1 VQCRCLVRETRKS
14 SIAIIVQ
21 NARTTTCTDLYATE
35 TRSAAADGGAGDAS
49 RPRSENGINRNHP
62 QEKRSM
68 AIRLKPIKDQVI
80 VITGASSGIGL
91 ATALE
96 AARRGARVVLAS
108 RDEAD
113 IKKAADQITADGG
126 QATPVVVDV
135 GDQGSVEALAEQ
147 AIVAY
152 ERIDT
157 WVNNAGVSIYG
168 KLEEVPLDDA
178 HRLFETNYWG
188 VVHGSLAA
196 VPYLKQ
202 HGGALI
208 NVGSELSETAMP
220 LQGHYAAS
228 KHAVKGFTDTLRMEL
243 HKDGAPISVTLIQP
257 AAIDTPYPEHAMN
270 YLGVEPKHAPPV
282 YAPEIVA
289 EAILACA
296 ESPRRN
302 LRVGG
307 AAKMFTAM
315 EKVAPAIGDRMKER
329 TAFDQQR
336 TDEAPLDDDTLY
348 SPRPGDGRV
357 RGNYPG
363 RVMKRSLYTAAALN
377 PMKTLLGAAAIVGI
391 AGVLS
396 ARRN

>member
-1 VQCRCLVRETRKS
+1 
-14 SIAIIVQ
+14 
-21 NARTTTCTDLYATE
+21 
-35 TRSAAADGGAGDAS
+35 
-49 RPRSENGINRNHP
+49 
-62 QEKRSM
+62 
-68 AIRLKPIKDQVI
+68 
-80 VITGASSGIGL
+80 
-91 ATALE
+91 
-96 AARRGARVVLAS
+96 
-108 RDEAD
+108 
-113 IKKAADQITADGG
+113 
-126 QATPVVVDV
+126 V
-135 GDQGSVEALAEQ
+135 GDQLSVEALAEA

-152 ERIDT
+152 DRIDT

-168 KLEEVPLDDA
+168 KLEEVPIEDA

-196 VPYLKQ
+196 LPHLKL

-243 HKDGAPISVTLIQP
+243 HHDGVPVSVTLIQP

-307 AAKMFTAM
+307 AAKMFTTM
-315 EKVAPAIGDRMKER
+315 EKVAPTLGDRMKEM
-329 TAFDQQR
+329 TSFDQQR
-336 TDEAPLDDDTLY
+336 TDEAPRDDDTLY
-348 SPRPGDGRV
+348 NPRPGDGRV

-377 PMKTLLGAAAIVGI
+377 PVKTLLGAAAIVGI

-396 ARRN
+396 RRGD

>member
-1 VQCRCLVRETRKS
+1 
-14 SIAIIVQ
+14 
-21 NARTTTCTDLYATE
+21 
-35 TRSAAADGGAGDAS
+35 
-49 RPRSENGINRNHP
+49 
-62 QEKRSM
+62 M

-91 ATALE
+91 ATAQE

-113 IKKAADQITADGG
+113 IKQAADQITSEGG

-135 GDQGSVEALAEQ
+135 GNQGSVEALAEQ

-152 ERIDT
+152 DRIDT

-168 KLEEVPLDDA
+168 RIEEVPLADA
-178 HRLFETNYWG
+178 ERLFETNYWG

-196 VPYLKQ
+196 LPHLKL

-208 NVGSELSETAMP
+208 NVGSELSETAFP

-228 KHAVKGFTDTLRMEL
+228 KAAVKGFTDTLRMEL
-243 HKDGAPISVTLIQP
+243 HEAGAPISVTLIQP

-270 YLGVEPKHAPPV
+270 YLGVEPKHMPPV

-289 EAILACA
+289 DAILACA
-296 ESPRRN
+296 ETPHRN

-307 AAKMFTAM
+307 AAKMFTM
-315 EKVAPAIGDRMKER
+315 IEKAAPALGDRFKER
-329 TAFDQQR
+329 TAFDGQK
-336 TDEAPLDDDTLY
+336 TDEAPRDHDTLFA
-348 SPRPGDGRV
+348 PRPGDGRV
-357 RGNYPG
+357 RGNYTG
-363 RVMKRSLYTAAALN
+363 RVMKRSFYTTAALN
-377 PMKTLLGAAAIVGI
+377 PVKTLLGAAAIVGL
-391 AGVLS
+391 ASVLN
-396 ARRN
+396 ARRE

>member
-1 VQCRCLVRETRKS
+1 MKLS
-14 SIAIIVQ
+14 
-21 NARTTTCTDLYATE
+21 TDLYATE
-35 TRSAAADGGAGDAS
+35 TLSAAATGAREMHPVPG
-49 RPRSENGINRNHP
+49 PKNGINRNHP
-62 QEKRSM
+62 QEKGSM

-96 AARRGARVVLAS
+96 AAKRGACVVLAS
-108 RDEAD
+108 RDETD
-113 IKKAADQITADGG
+113 IMNAADQIAAAGG
-126 QATPVVVDV
+126 HATPVIVDV
-135 GDQGSVEALAEQ
+135 GEQGSVESLAEE
-147 AIVAY
+147 AIATY
-152 ERIDT
+152 GRIDT

-168 KLEEVPLDDA
+168 KLEEVPIDDA

-196 VPYLKQ
+196 LPHLRMN
-202 HGGALI
+202 GGALI

-243 HKDGAPISVTLIQP
+243 HKEGAPISVTLIQP

-289 EAILACA
+289 DAILACA

-307 AAKMFTAM
+307 AAKVFTAM
-315 EKVAPAIGDRMKER
+315 EKVAPSLGDRMKEM

-336 TDEAPLDDDTLY
+336 TDEARLDDDTLY
-348 SPRPGDGRV
+348 APRPGDGRV

-363 RVMKRSLYTAAALN
+363 RVMKRSLYTTAALN
-377 PMKTLLGAAAIVGI
+377 PVKTLLGAAAIVGI

-396 ARRN
+396 ARRGD

>member
-1 VQCRCLVRETRKS
+1 
-14 SIAIIVQ
+14 
-21 NARTTTCTDLYATE
+21 
-35 TRSAAADGGAGDAS
+35 
-49 RPRSENGINRNHP
+49 
-62 QEKRSM
+62 M

-91 ATALE
+91 ATAQE

-113 IKKAADQITADGG
+113 IKKAADEIAAGGG

-135 GDQGSVEALAEQ
+135 GDQASVDALAEQ
-147 AIVAY
+147 AISAY
-152 ERIDT
+152 GRIDT

-168 KLEEVPLDDA
+168 RIEEVPLDDA
-178 HRLFETNYWG
+178 QRLFETNYWG

-196 VPYLKQ
+196 LPHLKRE
-202 HGGALI
+202 GGALI

-228 KHAVKGFTDTLRMEL
+228 KHAVKGFTDTLRIEL
-243 HKDGAPISVTLIQP
+243 HEAGAPVAVTLIQP

-270 YLGVEPKHAPPV
+270 YLGAEPKHVPPV

-289 EAILACA
+289 DAILACA
-296 ESPRRN
+296 VSPHRN

-307 AAKMFTAM
+307 AAKMFTM
-315 EKVAPAIGDRMKER
+315 VEKVAPSLGDRMKER
-329 TAFDQQR
+329 TAFDGQKS
-336 TDEAPLDDDTLY
+336 DEAPRDDDTLY
-348 SPRPGDGRV
+348 APRPGDGRV

-363 RVMKRSLYTAAALN
+363 RVMKRSVYTAAALN
-377 PMKTLLGAAAIVGI
+377 PVKTLLGAAAIVGLASVI
-391 AGVLS
+391 K
-396 ARRN
+396 ARRGG

>member
-1 VQCRCLVRETRKS
+1 MKLS
-14 SIAIIVQ
+14 
-21 NARTTTCTDLYATE
+21 TDLYATE
-35 TRSAAADGGAGDAS
+35 TLSAAATGAREMHPVPG
-49 RPRSENGINRNHP
+49 PKNGINRNHP
-62 QEKRSM
+62 QEKGSM

-96 AARRGARVVLAS
+96 AAKRGACVVLAS
-108 RDEAD
+108 RDETD
-113 IKKAADQITADGG
+113 IMNAADQIAAAGG
-126 QATPVVVDV
+126 HATPVIVDV
-135 GDQGSVEALAEQ
+135 GEQGSVESLAEE
-147 AIVAY
+147 AIATY
-152 ERIDT
+152 GRIDT

-168 KLEEVPLDDA
+168 KLEEVPIDDA

-196 VPYLKQ
+196 LPHLRMN
-202 HGGALI
+202 GGALI

-243 HKDGAPISVTLIQP
+243 HKEGAPISVTLIQP

-289 EAILACA
+289 DAILACA

-307 AAKMFTAM
+307 AAKVFTAM
-315 EKVAPAIGDRMKER
+315 EKVAPSLGDRMKEM

-363 RVMKRSLYTAAALN
+363 RVMKRSLYTTAALN
-377 PMKTLLGAAAIVGI
+377 PVKTLLGAAAIVGI

-396 ARRN
+396 ARRGD

>member
-1 VQCRCLVRETRKS
+1 MPLPIHK
-14 SIAIIVQ
+14 IVST
-21 NARTTTCTDLYATE
+21 A
-35 TRSAAADGGAGDAS
+35 
-49 RPRSENGINRNHP
+49 NHP
-62 QEKRSM
+62 QEKGSM

-91 ATALE
+91 AAALE

-113 IKKAADQITADGG
+113 IRKAADQITSGGG

-135 GDQGSVEALAEQ
+135 GDQASVEALAQ
-147 AIVAY
+147 QSITAY
-152 ERIDT
+152 GRIDS

-196 VPYLKQ
+196 VAHLRQ
-202 HGGALI
+202 NGGALI

-289 EAILACA
+289 DAILSCA

-315 EKVAPAIGDRMKER
+315 EKVAPGLGDRMKEA

-336 TDEAPLDDDTLY
+336 TDEAPRDDDTLY
-348 SPRPGDGRV
+348 SPRPNDGRV

-363 RVMKRSLYTAAALN
+363 RVMKRSLYTTAALN
-377 PMKTLLGAAAIVGI
+377 PVKTLLGAAALVGI
-391 AGVLS
+391 AGVIS
-396 ARRN
+396 ARRGD